1 MSYRHLT
8 PVVPLEYN
16 EKEYQKT
23 QTVSHK
29 LRLVPSDVDSLTYE
43 YRAVLFSNG
52 DPQEYIECIHRMN
65 KVFTGLDMT
74 KKPVQ
79 KFAIAATL
87 FQGQAERAFTAYVNQ
102 NAKTDKDKT
111 DANFK
116 KALEAVA
123 KTVFPTC
130 LLYTSDAADE

>member
-8 PVVPLEYN
+8 PVVPLEYT
-16 EKEYQKT
+16 EKEYAKT
-23 QTVSHK
+23 QTVNHK
-29 LRLVPSDVDSLTYE
+29 LRSVPSDVDSSTYE

-65 KVFTGLDMT
+65 KVFIGLDMT
-74 KKPVQ
+74 KKPIQ

-87 FQGQAERAFTAYVNQ
+87 FQGQAERAFTAFVNQ
-102 NAKTDKDKT
+102 HAKTDKEKT

-116 KALEAVA
+116 KALEQNNLVCVW
-123 KTVFPTC
+123 TSVHT
-130 LLYTSDAADE
+130 LYNT